1 MIRTLIIDDEALAR
15 ARIQRLL
22 GYYPDFQVVG
32 QASNGREGLRLI
44 QSMVPDLLFLDIQ
57 MPDMNGFDM
66 LNISE
71 DKSPFVVFSTAYSQY
86 ALDAFNADAIDY
98 LLKPYD
104 QQRFEKSLEKARKYI
119 FNKNRSEDETEIGAY
134 RSSFQLTEKG
144 FLSNVDVSDIMYIS
158 AYGNYVKLH
167 TKAKLH
173 VYRSTMNEIMEQLDP
188 SLFMRVH
195 RSTIVNV
202 GSIDS
207 LTYFGK
213 KVYKLRLGEDQ
224 ILSGR
229 KYAETI
235 KRISL

>member
-119 FNKNRSEDETEIGAY
+119 FQTKSQVAPEIGGY
-134 RSSFQLTEKG
+134 CSSFQLTEKG

-158 AYGNYVKLH
+158 SYGNYVKLH
-167 TKAKLH
+167 TKTKPY
-173 VYRSTMNEIMEQLDP
+173 VYRSTMNEIMERLDP
-188 SLFMRVH
+188 RLFIRVH

-202 GSIDS
+202 GCIDS
-207 LTYFGK
+207 LSYFGK
-213 KVYKLRLGEDQ
+213 KVYKLRIGENQ
-224 ILSGR
+224 IMSGR